1 MNIFPPS
8 EGADPPAA
16 PAEWTMEIGV
26 DHTGEGIVYFADV
39 KRAGREMCRIALAGC
54 VPDEAAA
61 RRILAAKARIW
72 IDEFLRRD
80 GRNDGE

>member
-1 MNIFPPS
+1 MTIFSLS

-16 PAEWTMEIGV
+16 PAEWIIEFGV
-26 DHTGEGIVYFADV
+26 DHTGEGIEYFSDV

-72 IDEFLRRD
+72 IDDFLLRD
-80 GRNDGE
+80 GRNGGE